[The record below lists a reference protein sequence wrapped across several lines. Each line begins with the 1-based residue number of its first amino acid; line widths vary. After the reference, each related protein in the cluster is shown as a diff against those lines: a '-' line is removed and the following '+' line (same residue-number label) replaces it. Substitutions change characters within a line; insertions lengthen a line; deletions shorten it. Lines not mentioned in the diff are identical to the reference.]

1 VQDEKEASRD
11 VWSRGRKKGAPSR
24 QRFAPAGIVPAAE
37 KNEMRIAMA
46 KRTPRVYL
54 RPRHG
59 LMATL
64 SLMRAT
70 PTISHPKLLL
80 LFFFWQKQKKP
91 SPTVPHL
98 RLSFIPS
105 WEKRTPRAHIC
116 AQRSTAHPP
125 VLEEVEGYKNN
136 FVFSKVS

>member
-37 KNEMRIAMA
+37 KNEMQIAMA

-54 RPRHG
+54 RQRHG
-59 LMATL
+59 LMAIL

-70 PTISHPKLLL
+70 PTVPHPKLLL
-80 LFFFWQKQKKP
+80 LFFF
-91 SPTVPHL
+91 
-98 RLSFIPS
+98 F
-105 WEKRTPRAHIC
+105 
-116 AQRSTAHPP
+116 
-125 VLEEVEGYKNN
+125 
-136 FVFSKVS
+136 